1 MRRVV
6 RRRLIIGAAIVMAAL
21 LAFIGV
27 GLHGMYAG
35 RGSARGRMVS
45 LDVPSGASTRRI
57 ARMLQAGGV
66 IGNAFWFRVY
76 LAVSGQARYLQAGN
90 YRFHGGETIPQ
101 AVAELRQ
108 GAVTFNTVS
117 VTIPEGFTVRQIGS
131 LLQRDGVCSDRA
143 FMAAAVKGNFPQF
156 WFVRM
161 IPKNPLIRDRLEGY
175 LFPNTYDFVR
185 GESVSRVLV
194 KILTETAQI
203 LSPALV
209 ARMKA
214 DHLTVAQTLTVGS
227 LIEREAKL
235 ASDRPLIA
243 SVIFNR
249 LHRHPPMPL
258 QMDASIEYA
267 LGHTTT
273 DLTAADLAIKSPYN
287 TYTHMGL
294 PPGPIANPGLPSI
307 RAALYPAHTDYYYYV
322 ARFDGSGGNYYATT
336 YAQQLANSARS
347 QRNLARLQAGGQKAG
362 GHKVVPGQPAKPG
375 GARTHG

>member
-1 MRRVV
+1 MRRVI
-6 RRRLIIGAAIVMAAL
+6 RRRLIIGAAIAAAAL
-21 LAFIGV
+21 LAFVGV
-27 GLHGMYAG
+27 GLYGMYGG

-45 LDVPSGASTRRI
+45 LDVPSGASTQRI

-66 IGNAFWFRVY
+66 VGSAFWFRVY

-90 YRFHGGETIPQ
+90 YRFHGGETVPQ
-101 AVAELRQ
+101 AVAELRR

-117 VTIPEGFTVRQIGS
+117 VTIPEGFTVRQIGW

-143 FMAAAVKGNFPQF
+143 FMAAARKGDFPQF
-156 WFVRM
+156 WFVRL

-185 GESVSRVLV
+185 GESVSQVLV
-194 KILTETAQI
+194 KILAETAQI
-203 LSPALV
+203 LTPALV
-209 ARMKA
+209 KRMKA
-214 DHLTVAQTLTVGS
+214 DHLTVAQALTIGS

-249 LHRHPPMPL
+249 LQHRPPMPL

-273 DLTAADLAIKSPYN
+273 DLTSADLAVKSPYN

-307 RAALYPAHTDYYYYV
+307 SAALYPAHTHYYYYV

-347 QRNLARLQAGGQKAG
+347 QRNLARLQAGGQKSG
-362 GHKVVPGQPAKPG
+362 GQKAAPGRSAKSG
-375 GARTHG
+375 GRAHG